1 MYIFIIWSICKITI
15 IIIIDVVVVVVVVG
29 KQPKMRTM
37 YEYLHMNKFENI
49 VQGVR
54 TTRTHTK
61 QVPSKRQIEQTK
73 TVTAAAVDFNSTTLI
88 MANNPPQNA
97 FTFFPAMIFR
107 RFRLCAT
114 NWMVFRLFTSCKS
127 LDVSAKHESFSG
139 KIHLEKR

>member
-15 IIIIDVVVVVVVVG
+15 IIIIDVVVVVVG

-97 FTFFPAMIFR
+97 FTFFQRWFFDAFVYVQRIGWCFVYLQVVNR
-107 RFRLCAT
+107 WT
-114 NWMVFRLFTSCKS
+114 
-127 LDVSAKHESFSG
+127 
-139 KIHLEKR
+139 